1 MKITIIG
8 LLILDRVKEAGR
20 TQKVLSK
27 YGCLVK
33 NRLGLHE
40 VTEAVCSRR
49 GIMLLDV
56 NSSHKH
62 YDLFCEEL
70 EKIGGLQVKKMDF

>member
-27 YGCLVK
+27 YGCLIK
-33 NRLGLHE
+33 SRLGLHE

-56 NSSHKH
+56 NTNHENYAS
-62 YDLFCEEL
+62 FCKEL
-70 EKIGGLQVKKMDF
+70 YEIGGLQVKMMEF